1 LGNSDNLRLLP
12 APGKLENLQSTEMDL
27 GLEVGFL
34 LKKKIHLRY
43 QSPSSSIYKLKKV
56 TTERGGSCG

>member
-1 LGNSDNLRLLP
+1 
-12 APGKLENLQSTEMDL
+12 MDL